1 LLVLG
6 TNGTVHSVPQSE
18 QVTVVDSSL
27 SFREPLI
34 SPEFLKE
41 RDVLFSRLEFLPSVF
56 PSEYFD
62 LYKSINREIKINW
75 L

>member
-27 SFREPLI
+27 LSFREPL
-34 SPEFLKE
+34 SSREYLSLLEFLKE
-41 RDVLFSRLEFLPSVF
+41 RDGPPSLLEVLREFFL
-56 PSEYFD
+56 SEYFD
-62 LYKSINREIKINW
+62 L
-75 L
+75 